1 MSFSVDL
8 WNGFDAIKTQI
19 FSVQKK
25 LRNIHK
31 AITTYLTIET
41 TYNKSLENL
50 YKEFKDIGNYDYMID
65 NSYTHIID
73 IFEYENQNRK
83 SFSCFVNT
91 LVIEPLN
98 EYLRQP
104 NIALNKCFSDNIYN
118 EESFKRSLNMLKEKQ
133 TNFWKE
139 CKELAVVLALNELEE
154 INNINDSKNTKIR
167 ASRIKEKLNK
177 LNLSKQEYIDCIAES
192 NKEREKYNQKT
203 EKILNNLE
211 EIYTTMSEKL
221 KNALTN
227 FALQRKEFL
236 QKIFNKEKNE
246 YENLHEKIDI
256 KQDLFC
262 FISNNATKEFPMVK
276 FEFCPLKYPV
286 LNQNVK
292 SKCSKIPE
300 TSFPKIYKAIKTYFE
315 ENKIFKQEMTIKI
328 LRRNTDF
335 FGLFTKKPTKD
346 FLNVNN
352 NIQNDDDKEF
362 IEQYITELFTN
373 KTSKEK
379 EKDNSNNIIKK
390 DEIKKE
396 NKNIKEENN
405 QQKTKEDNNNN
416 ISKDNNEIKTKSENN
431 NSNQENKEDTTD
443 KNSKEENKNTTPET
457 KDKSVPSSSNKNEIK
472 DITIKPN
479 NNTQKDSIQNQEN
492 QEVEQEKNIQIYFFS
507 DNPDY
512 LTNAEILIKKLSYL
526 RSKGYFNIQS
536 KAYDVIL
543 SLFFIIINQESKNYY
558 LMKNILI
565 LSQTFYKIEDNK
577 KVYLQEGMRENKV
590 FKDPEIWHRVINY
603 SMNFS
608 CSSMD
613 LSQTKEDKIAKINKE
628 AKVIV
633 VAYLCDIKQYTNDEN
648 VFNQVKNYYVKV
660 YKMDEESVNKEVEKY
675 MNSCKNNEIKVKEKH
690 IKIEEKLKN
699 DDDID
704 NDNKDNN
711 INLDIDDNYN
721 KLRSFSTR
729 SNIKSIN
736 KISKYDKEIHNQNI
750 ESESVTQSIKEESEN
765 KENENEIVNEKEK
778 QKENE
783 IIPKEKTN
791 NIEIISNNQN
801 IENSDNKKQIINNNI
816 NIIKIEA
823 KEVIIVDNSKNSNID
838 IEQIKTLKKDN
849 ENIIKDDNINKDD
862 KTENNKEIENKEMK
876 QKEQ

>member
-1 MSFSVDL
+1 MMM
-8 WNGFDAIKTQI
+8 IK
-19 FSVQKK
+19 
-25 LRNIHK
+25 
-31 AITTYLTIET
+31 
-41 TYNKSLENL
+41 NL
-50 YKEFKDIGNYDYMID
+50 
-65 NSYTHIID
+65 
-73 IFEYENQNRK
+73 
-83 SFSCFVNT
+83 
-91 LVIEPLN
+91 
-98 EYLRQP
+98 
-104 NIALNKCFSDNIYN
+104 
-118 EESFKRSLNMLKEKQ
+118 
-133 TNFWKE
+133 
-139 CKELAVVLALNELEE
+139 
-154 INNINDSKNTKIR
+154 
-167 ASRIKEKLNK
+167 
-177 LNLSKQEYIDCIAES
+177 
-192 NKEREKYNQKT
+192 
-203 EKILNNLE
+203 LNN
-211 EIYTTMSEKL
+211 
-221 KNALTN
+221 
-227 FALQRKEFL
+227 
-236 QKIFNKEKNE
+236 
-246 YENLHEKIDI
+246 
-256 KQDLFC
+256 
-262 FISNNATKEFPMVK
+262 
-276 FEFCPLKYPV
+276 
-286 LNQNVK
+286 
-292 SKCSKIPE
+292 
-300 TSFPKIYKAIKTYFE
+300 
-315 ENKIFKQEMTIKI
+315 
-328 LRRNTDF
+328 
-335 FGLFTKKPTKD
+335 
-346 FLNVNN
+346 
-352 NIQNDDDKEF
+352 
-362 IEQYITELFTN
+362 ITELFTN

-405 QQKTKEDNNNN
+405 QQKTKEDNNN
-416 ISKDNNEIKTKSENN
+416 ISKDNNEIKAKSENN

-443 KNSKEENKNTTPET
+443 KNFKEENQNTPEI
-457 KDKSVPSSSNKNEIK
+457 KDKSEPSSSNKNEIK
-472 DITIKPN
+472 DIAIKPN

-492 QEVEQEKNIQIYFFS
+492 REVEQEKNIQIFFFS

-603 SMNFS
+603 SMNCS

-648 VFNQVKNYYVKV
+648 VFNQVKYYYVKV

-711 INLDIDDNYN
+711 INL
-721 KLRSFSTR
+721 
-729 SNIKSIN
+729 
-736 KISKYDKEIHNQNI
+736 

-801 IENSDNKKQIINNNI
+801 IENSYNKKQIINNNI

-823 KEVIIVDNSKNSNID
+823 KEVIIVDNSKNNNID
-838 IEQIKTLKKDN
+838 IEQIKALKKDN
-849 ENIIKDDNINKDD
+849 ENIIKDDNINKDG
-862 KTENNKEIENKEMK
+862 KTENNKEIENKEIN

>member
-1 MSFSVDL
+1 M
-8 WNGFDAIKTQI
+8 
-19 FSVQKK
+19 
-25 LRNIHK
+25 
-31 AITTYLTIET
+31 
-41 TYNKSLENL
+41 
-50 YKEFKDIGNYDYMID
+50 
-65 NSYTHIID
+65 
-73 IFEYENQNRK
+73 
-83 SFSCFVNT
+83 
-91 LVIEPLN
+91 
-98 EYLRQP
+98 
-104 NIALNKCFSDNIYN
+104 
-118 EESFKRSLNMLKEKQ
+118 
-133 TNFWKE
+133 
-139 CKELAVVLALNELEE
+139 
-154 INNINDSKNTKIR
+154 
-167 ASRIKEKLNK
+167 
-177 LNLSKQEYIDCIAES
+177 
-192 NKEREKYNQKT
+192 
-203 EKILNNLE
+203 
-211 EIYTTMSEKL
+211 
-221 KNALTN
+221 
-227 FALQRKEFL
+227 
-236 QKIFNKEKNE
+236 
-246 YENLHEKIDI
+246 
-256 KQDLFC
+256 
-262 FISNNATKEFPMVK
+262 
-276 FEFCPLKYPV
+276 
-286 LNQNVK
+286 
-292 SKCSKIPE
+292 
-300 TSFPKIYKAIKTYFE
+300 
-315 ENKIFKQEMTIKI
+315 
-328 LRRNTDF
+328 
-335 FGLFTKKPTKD
+335 
-346 FLNVNN
+346 
-352 NIQNDDDKEF
+352 
-362 IEQYITELFTN
+362 
-373 KTSKEK
+373 
-379 EKDNSNNIIKK
+379 
-390 DEIKKE
+390 
-396 NKNIKEENN
+396 
-405 QQKTKEDNNNN
+405 
-416 ISKDNNEIKTKSENN
+416 
-431 NSNQENKEDTTD
+431 
-443 KNSKEENKNTTPET
+443 
-457 KDKSVPSSSNKNEIK
+457 
-472 DITIKPN
+472 
-479 NNTQKDSIQNQEN
+479 
-492 QEVEQEKNIQIYFFS
+492 EQEKNIQIYFFS

-603 SMNFS
+603 SMNCS

-721 KLRSFSTR
+721 KQRSNSTR
-729 SNIKSIN
+729 YNIKSIN

-823 KEVIIVDNSKNSNID
+823 KEVIIVDNSKNNNID
-838 IEQIKTLKKDN
+838 IEQIKALKKDN
-849 ENIIKDDNINKDD
+849 ENIIKDDNINKDG